1 MSIKTTKSQPDV
13 LTVEEVRKR
22 LRLGRNAMYDA
33 ISNGQVPSIR
43 LGRRIL
49 IPRLALETLLRGE
62 GNGTSTRKAA

>member
-1 MSIKTTKSQPDV
+1 MAQETNFQPDV

-33 ISNGQVPSIR
+33 INNGQVPSIR

-49 IPRLALETLLRGE
+49 IPRVAFEAMLRGE
-62 GNGTSTRKAA
+62 IKAA

>member
-1 MSIKTTKSQPDV
+1 MAKVTNSQPDV

-49 IPRLALETLLRGE
+49 IPRVALEAMLRGE
-62 GNGTSTRKAA
+62 GNAPSTTKAV